1 MIIKS
6 FELKK
11 KVKDQH
17 FFLIYGNNQGLI
29 NEIINQDL
37 KNLFPQDIFRY
48 EEVDILKDSKNFK
61 RNIFNKSFFETK
73 KTIIVNRVTDKFL
86 TIIEEILTEGS
97 EDIYLICIGGKLDNK
112 SKIRKYFEKEKIMVC
127 TPVYED
133 NSQTLS
139 QIVQKFMKIRN
150 INISQHLINIIVSR
164 ASGDRIFLH
173 KELEKID
180 SYTQKTKKINLEEI
194 LKITNLSEN
203 FTITELID
211 NCLAKNNVKI
221 IKILNENNFSNEDSI
236 LIMRTLLNKSKKI
249 LKLLEEFKI
258 NKNIELVIASAK
270 PPIFWKDKEIT
281 KQQIY
286 KWSPNKIKNLMYE
299 LNNLELFSKKNFDNS
314 LKLVTD
320 FIIEALFTILNYFHE
335 NACRESKCFVLKYG
349 FGDLLE
355 KELVR
360 ETMYVYYCMCLW
372 LTFIVECIVFWFF
385 FS

>member
-320 FIIEALFTILNYFHE
+320 FIIDKSLPEAN
-335 NACRESKCFVLKYG
+335 S
-349 FGDLLE
+349 
-355 KELVR
+355 
-360 ETMYVYYCMCLW
+360 
-372 LTFIVECIVFWFF
+372 
-385 FS
+385 

>member
-1 MIIKS
+1 
-6 FELKK
+6 
-11 KVKDQH
+11 
-17 FFLIYGNNQGLI
+17 
-29 NEIINQDL
+29 
-37 KNLFPQDIFRY
+37 
-48 EEVDILKDSKNFK
+48 
-61 RNIFNKSFFETK
+61 
-73 KTIIVNRVTDKFL
+73 
-86 TIIEEILTEGS
+86 
-97 EDIYLICIGGKLDNK
+97 
-112 SKIRKYFEKEKIMVC
+112 MVC

-320 FIIEALFTILNYFHE
+320 FIIDKSLPEAN
-335 NACRESKCFVLKYG
+335 R
-349 FGDLLE
+349 
-355 KELVR
+355 
-360 ETMYVYYCMCLW
+360 
-372 LTFIVECIVFWFF
+372 
-385 FS
+385 